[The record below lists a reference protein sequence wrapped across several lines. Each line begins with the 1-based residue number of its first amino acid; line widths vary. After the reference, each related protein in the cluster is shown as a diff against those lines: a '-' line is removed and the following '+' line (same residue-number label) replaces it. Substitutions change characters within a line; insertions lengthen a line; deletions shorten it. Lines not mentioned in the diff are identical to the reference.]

1 MAEIKII
8 TEKCKKCGTCVQ
20 ICPLAVFELKDKTSN
35 TEVLRADLCI
45 SCGQCVSLCLQAAID
60 HSDFPPEKINPI
72 VQEILPTHESV
83 LELLRGR
90 RSVRAFRD
98 KPVEKEIIEKVIE
111 GAYLAP
117 SAENYQSTEFKV
129 VQNAEVLN
137 KISKITLDFVKGLI
151 SNLKNKE
158 SKEPLPEKEK
168 HSLKSMEW
176 LIQKQ
181 QEGRDMFLFNAP
193 AVLFFHSVTDVSFPE
208 ASVNLMLQNAAII
221 SHSLGMGGFYTGYVV
236 ASCQND
242 PRIND
247 LLDIRPGNKI
257 FGAITIGYPK
267 FKYKNRIT
275 RKTPL
280 VEWV

>member
-20 ICPLAVFELKDKTSN
+20 ICPLAIFELKDRTSN

-72 VQEILPTHESV
+72 IQEIIPTHEQV

-98 KPVEKEIIEKVIE
+98 KSVEKEIIEKVIE

-129 VQNAEVLN
+129 VQNTEILN
-137 KISKITLDFVKGLI
+137 KIAEITTDFVKVLI
-151 SNLKNKE
+151 SNLKTKQ

-208 ASVNLMLQNAAII
+208 VSVNLMLQNAAII

-236 ASCQND
+236 ACCQND
-242 PRIND
+242 HRIND
-247 LLDIRPGNKI
+247 LLVIPQENKI

-267 FKYKNRIT
+267 YKYKNRIT